1 MDRSL
6 GGYNITVKK
15 TVADWLMEELAARG
29 VKAIF
34 TLCGHGLDPL
44 FAAARR
50 QGLRLV
56 DARNEQTAAYAAD
69 AYGRL
74 TRSPGVC
81 AVSSGVAVANA
92 FAGVANA
99 WFDSAPMLLLSGSA
113 DSDRFGRGCFQDMDA
128 AAWAAPVT
136 RYSRRVESA
145 ESAAAALAEAWTA
158 ARTGPGP
165 AHLMLPMDIQR
176 AEACPHE
183 QRIEEPAEVLRPN
196 HELEPIATALRKASR
211 PLIVAGSGIYYNGEA
226 FDLLSLAA
234 TFRIP
239 VQTPIWDRG
248 IFDPESPV
256 FLGVV
261 GAATG
266 GPNLLEQSD
275 CIVLAGA
282 AADYRVKYLEV
293 PGEIYPLARGF
304 RGLRDRLID
313 TGCEAC
319 GEWLTDARAQQT
331 AHLAQVRARAAQQ
344 TVGARTHAS
353 HIVDALEQWLPQEAV
368 LIVDGGSI
376 GQWAHQLLATRRYPG
391 HWLTCGRSGV
401 VGYGIGAAMAAR
413 IAHPSRPV
421 LLLSGDGSF
430 TFNVAD
436 LECAQRQRLPF
447 TAIVADDQCWGITHS
462 GHLKQFGAGISTQ
475 LGPIRFDLLAQSLGC
490 AGERIDRP
498 ADLAPRLREALTAP
512 DVTVLHVPITG
523 GNPA

>member
-1 MDRSL
+1 
-6 GGYNITVKK
+6 VKK
-15 TVADWLMEELAARG
+15 TTADRLVEELAARG

-56 DARNEQTAAYAAD
+56 DTRNEQTAAYAAD

-99 WFDSAPMLLLSGSA
+99 WFESAPMLLLSGSA
-113 DSDRFGRGCFQDMDA
+113 DSDRLGRGCFQDMDA
-128 AAWAAPVT
+128 AAWATPVT
-136 RYSRRVESA
+136 RFSRRA
-145 ESAAAALAEAWTA
+145 ESPETAVAMLAEAWDA
-158 ARTGPGP
+158 ACSGPGP
-165 AHLMLPMDIQR
+165 SHLMLPMDLQR
-176 AEACPHE
+176 ADASGQE
-183 QRIEEPAEVLRPN
+183 QPIEKSAEVLRPN
-196 HELEPIATALRKASR
+196 QELELVAAALRIAKR
-211 PLIVAGSGIYYNGEA
+211 PLIVAGSGVYYNGEA
-226 FDLLSLAA
+226 FDLLSVAS

-239 VQTPIWDRG
+239 VQTPIWDCG
-248 IFDPESPV
+248 IFDAESPA

-266 GPNLLEQSD
+266 GADLLEQAD

-293 PGEIYPLARGF
+293 PGKIYPLARGF
-304 RGLRDRLID
+304 RGLRNRLVD
-313 TGCEAC
+313 TGCETFGA
-319 GEWLTDARAQQT
+319 WLLEARSQQA
-331 AHLAQVRARAAQQ
+331 AHVARVRERAAQQ
-344 TVGARTHAS
+344 TVGARTHAA
-353 HIVDALEQWLPQEAV
+353 HIVDALEQWLPKDAV
-368 LIVDGGSI
+368 LIIDGGSI
-376 GQWAHQLLATRRYPG
+376 GQWAHQLLATQRYPG

-413 IAHPSRPV
+413 VAHPDRPV
-421 LLLSGDGSF
+421 VLLSGDGSF

-447 TAIVADDQCWGITHS
+447 TAIVADDQCWGITHT

-498 ADLAPRLREALTAP
+498 ADITPRLREALSAP